1 MDQLLTTEQQ
11 ARLDA
16 CLAGAIVQPWHLVR
30 TQPFLKHL
38 SVTIEARS
46 DDLELPHRPIQM
58 RRQQYVEIGIG
69 RGSYLTVPSADD
81 LRSQISQ
88 GWLERRTQVEGIPA
102 AAFAPFVPYARAD
115 WTLFLNL
122 PENEQCRYSAIDADR
137 PNPFV
142 ECKAKRGEYT
152 ISLTFPHD
160 AIMHLPSVFASARP
174 LIHQVTSCFDLTK
187 EM

>member
-1 MDQLLTTEQQ
+1 MDQLLSTAQR

-16 CLAGAIVQPWHLVR
+16 CLAQAVTSPWRLVR
-30 TQPFLKHL
+30 TQAFVKNL

-46 DDLELPHRPIQM
+46 DDLELPHRQNQM

-69 RGSYLTVPSADD
+69 RGSHSIIASGEELQ
-81 LRSQISQ
+81 SQISQ
-88 GWLERRTQVEGIPA
+88 GLLAPRAEVAGLPA
-102 AAFAPFVPYARAD
+102 AAFEPFVPYARAD
-115 WTLFLNL
+115 WTLFLNI
-122 PENEQCRYSAIDADR
+122 PGDEQCRYSVVDADR

-152 ISLTFPHD
+152 VSLTFPHD
-160 AIMHLPSVFASARP
+160 AIAHLPRVFAVARP
-174 LIHQVTSCFDLTK
+174 LIHQVTSCLDQTK